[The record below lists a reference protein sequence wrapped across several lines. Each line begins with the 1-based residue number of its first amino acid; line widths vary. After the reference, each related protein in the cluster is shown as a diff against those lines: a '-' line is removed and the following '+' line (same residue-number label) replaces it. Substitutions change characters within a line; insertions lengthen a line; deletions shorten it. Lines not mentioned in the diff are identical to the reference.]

1 MGLQPETETCD
12 AIIQWWYDGEQGGRA
27 LADVLFGD
35 YNPGG
40 KLPVTFY
47 KNVDELPDFLD
58 YTMKGRTYR
67 YYTGEPLFPFGY
79 GLSYTT
85 FQIGKPVYSNNMVR
99 VNVKNTGT
107 RDGIETVQVYI
118 RNTAD
123 KEGPLKTLRA
133 YQQVSLKAGE
143 SKTITIP
150 LGRQSFEGWDVK
162 TNTMR
167 VVPGKYELMVGNSS
181 SDTALQ
187 RLTVSI
193 K

>member
-1 MGLQPETETCD
+1 M
-12 AIIQWWYDGEQGGRA
+12 
-27 LADVLFGD
+27 
-35 YNPGG
+35 
-40 KLPVTFY
+40 
-47 KNVDELPDFLD
+47 
-58 YTMKGRTYR
+58 
-67 YYTGEPLFPFGY
+67 
-79 GLSYTT
+79 
-85 FQIGKPVYSNNMVR
+85 
-99 VNVKNTGT
+99 
-107 RDGIETVQVYI
+107 ETVQVYI

-143 SKTITIP
+143 SKTISIP
-150 LGRQSFEGWDVK
+150 LSRQSFEGWDAK

-181 SDTALQ
+181 ADTALQ